1 MKSRKDEGRV
11 ETTADKPLKQNPFG
25 ALAGLS
31 GTLPPGPDQVGT
43 TVPATKAPKST
54 TGRLV
59 MRRETKHR
67 GGKTVV
73 VVTGFETIPSLDA
86 KAVMT
91 LAAELKK
98 TLGCGGTMEEEGTE
112 RRIVIQG
119 DDPARVN
126 ALLVARGFRVSGV
139 TR

>member
-1 MKSRKDEGRV
+1 MKSRKDVGRV
-11 ETTADKPLKQNPFG
+11 ETTTDKPLKQNPFG
-25 ALAGLS
+25 ALAGLAGS
-31 GTLPPGPDQVGT
+31 LPPGPDQVGT
-43 TVPATKAPKST
+43 TVPTTKAPKST

-73 VVTGFETIPSLDA
+73 VVTGFETIPTLDA